1 MTIHRLKDLQ
11 TPIGDVLKA
20 VGPDGVLLESNGNP
34 EFALMPLDDDL
45 IDFLIERNPKLIE
58 ECRQIRQRMDA
69 GQSRSHD
76 EVKKL
81 FRSSSSPGI
90 EKS

>member
-1 MTIHRLKDLQ
+1 MTIHLLKDLQ
-11 TPIGDVLKA
+11 TPIGDVLKV
-20 VGPDGVLLESNGNP
+20 VGPDGVLLGSNGNP

-69 GQSRSHD
+69 GHFRTHD

-81 FRSSSSPGI
+81 LQSSSPRGD
-90 EKS
+90 KS

>member
-11 TPIGDVLKA
+11 TPIGDVLKV

-58 ECRQIRQRMDA
+58 ECRQIWQRMDA
-69 GQSRSHD
+69 GQFRSHD
-76 EVKKL
+76 DVKKL
-81 FRSSSSPGI
+81 FRSSSSPST
-90 EKS
+90 EQS